1 MIKILIKVYKKLYL
15 IRYTE
20 EIIRKKYPQ
29 KKMKTPTHLG
39 IGQEAISTG
48 VALNL
53 KNDSVFCHHRSHL
66 LFLAL
71 DGSVYRLFC
80 ELMGKKD
87 GVSGGKG
94 GSYICRLMINLNLAV
109 PLYWVNH
116 LVWLLE
122 QDYLSNI

>member
-1 MIKILIKVYKKLYL
+1 MIKSPYPINKNFNKIFKNDKNFLIKVYKKLYL

-53 KNDSVFCHHRSHL
+53 KKMTLYSATTEVI
-66 LFLAL
+66 
-71 DGSVYRLFC
+71 YRF
-80 ELMGKKD
+80 
-87 GVSGGKG
+87 
-94 GSYICRLMINLNLAV
+94 
-109 PLYWVNH
+109 
-116 LVWLLE
+116 
-122 QDYLSNI
+122 